1 MELLAIIFG
10 FVMDLIFGDPRRLP
24 HPIKIIGKAI
34 EKFERPLR
42 KIKNE
47 KFAGSILAIAII
59 LVTFLVTFGIL
70 RLTYS
75 ANKFLGF
82 FISAIFIYTS
92 LSIKDLYKESILVY
106 NDLKNGNIVQARKDL
121 SMIVGRDTGN
131 LDEPEI
137 VRATVETVAESIVD
151 GIVSPL
157 FYAILGSLFVGGSA
171 SLALT
176 YKAINTLDSMVG
188 YKNEKYK
195 KFGFFS
201 AKLDDLVNFVPA
213 RISAFF
219 IALSAAICGYNGRKA
234 LNIVFKD
241 GIKSTDKNSEM
252 PEASMAGTI
261 SLRLGGV
268 NYYQGISVFKE
279 YLGDSSCRIAGTR
292 EDIKKALKIMYVSS
306 YVALAS
312 LIIFC
317 LLLCK

>member
-34 EKFERPLR
+34 EKFESPLR

-47 KFAGSILAIAII
+47 EFAGSILAIVII
-59 LVTFLVTFGIL
+59 LATFLVTFSIV

-75 ANKFLGF
+75 VNIFLGF

-137 VRATVETVAESIVD
+137 VRASVETVAESIVD

-176 YKAINTLDSMVG
+176 YKAINTLDSMLG

-195 KFGFFS
+195 KFGLFS

-219 IALSAAICGYNGRKA
+219 IALSAAICGYNGRKV
-234 LNIVFKD
+234 LNIAFKD

-306 YVALAS
+306 YVTLAS